1 MCLCCFFVII
11 FIKHNPNNPNNPSN
25 QCIICNRYKGEM
37 EWNQALQLHYTKDHI
52 LEYYEVPLERR
63 IEEKFQ
69 DIPEDETPFLTDF
82 YKYN

>member
-1 MCLCCFFVII
+1 
-11 FIKHNPNNPNNPSN
+11 
-25 QCIICNRYKGEM
+25 M